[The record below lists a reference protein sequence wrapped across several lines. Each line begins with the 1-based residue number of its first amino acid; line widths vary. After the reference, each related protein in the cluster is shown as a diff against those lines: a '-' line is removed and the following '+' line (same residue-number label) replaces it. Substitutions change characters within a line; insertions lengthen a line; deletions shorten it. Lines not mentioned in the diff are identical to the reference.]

1 MAVQIWILRLRLYHI
16 KYLDIV
22 YRFRAL
28 SKSTQIANNSRA
40 ILTCLSST
48 KSGYPKQQA
57 MNILY
62 RESVS
67 SNGRSLFH

>member
-22 YRFRAL
+22 YNFATVFVDTN
-28 SKSTQIANNSRA
+28 SKQFRA